1 MRISDISTGLQ
12 VNEPTRYRLG
22 PSFYFFKNNFY
33 SSEYPVI
40 NAVFE
45 SHLQKQVSHLRACFR
60 EMSGGLSENDKA
72 NLILRDRSFR
82 DILANESGK

>member
-1 MRISDISTGLQ
+1 MARNNEVITDKELQ
-12 VNEPTRYRLG
+12 VRIFNECFRNVFISGENYRWVNGNLLNEPMRYRLG

-45 SHLQKQVSHLRACFR
+45 SHLQHLTHDGRQ
-60 EMSGGLSENDKA
+60 
-72 NLILRDRSFR
+72 
-82 DILANESGK
+82 